1 MKRKKHIH
9 LIAFFIIVF
18 LTLFFIAGGIRL
30 FFKKSSE
37 NKNNISDYELARVGD
52 TIIMGTYEQDSISNG
67 KEAINW
73 RILDIRDGKALIIS
87 CPVLDCKEFSET
99 ADIAGWSESSLRK
112 WLNTDFYESTF
123 SDSEKDRITLTEINN
138 PGTYVGYDDSGCWT
152 VSNTVSNLEAIL
164 SEADGQENTQDR
176 IFLLSIDE
184 ANQFFVS
191 DNDRKAFLSNYG
203 TEVFI
208 KYGFEQAQKNN
219 DIDEYTIRNY
229 YEQEASKYGRGFCN
243 WWLRSPGII
252 EGNAAAVDYNG
263 VAGQSMT
270 VNAKDGGV
278 RPAMW
283 IEIQ

>member
-1 MKRKKHIH
+1 MKRKKRNH
-9 LIAFFIIVF
+9 LIGYLSVIFLVLLLIV
-18 LTLFFIAGGIRL
+18 LGIRIFL
-30 FFKKSSE
+30 KKSSE
-37 NKNNISDYELARVGD
+37 NKNSVSDYALAKVGD
-52 TIIMGTYEQDSISNG
+52 IITMGTYEQDNISNG
-67 KEAINW
+67 KESLNW
-73 RILDIRDGKALIIS
+73 QILDIKDGKALIIS

-112 WLNTDFYESTF
+112 WLNTDFYESAF
-123 SDSEKDRITLTEINN
+123 SDSEKSIITLTEINN

-152 VSNTVSNLEAIL
+152 VSNTVSNLETIL
-164 SEADGQENTQDR
+164 SEADGQDNTQDR

-184 ANQFFVS
+184 ANKFFAS
-191 DNDRKAFLSNYG
+191 DNDRKAFLSDYG
-203 TEVFI
+203 TEIFI
-208 KYGFEQAQKNN
+208 KLGFEQAQNGN
-219 DIDEYTIRNY
+219 IDEDTIRDY

-252 EGNAAAVDYNG
+252 EGTAAAVDYNG
-263 VAGQSMT
+263 SSGQSMA